1 MNGCQLVRGLTISNF
16 IQLLLIVLT
25 SLPLRV
31 MAAESWEPLEYNPA
45 TQRMILIRGI
55 VDVDDARTLV
65 AFNVLDG
72 YHPYTAD
79 LGYSRP
85 ASARTRSVVYWCG
98 SKEAQISHV
107 RIRDEENKLFVD
119 EDYKPNEKIITL
131 QSDDVVRRA
140 ALYACGDKS
149 QKVGTIK
156 HATPKDAIVLVC
168 KTDITGRENSYI
180 VSESTKT
187 VDGKKAEFTPNTIK
201 YRAASSGEIYTMEIN
216 RYSGQYETV
225 SSGDKKFILTGKC
238 VKHDKK
244 QF

>member
-1 MNGCQLVRGLTISNF
+1 MFVLTI
-16 IQLLLIVLT
+16 
-25 SLPLRV
+25 LPLRV
-31 MAAESWEPLEYNPA
+31 MAAESWESLEYNPA
-45 TQRMILIRGI
+45 TQRVILIRGI
-55 VDVDDARTLV
+55 VVDDARTV
-65 AFNVLDG
+65 AAFNVLDG
-72 YHPYTAD
+72 YVPYTAD

-85 ASARTRSVVYWCG
+85 ASGRTRFVVYRCG

-107 RIRDEENKLFVD
+107 WIRDEENKLFVD

-156 HATPKDAIVLVC
+156 HVMPQDAIVLVC

-187 VDGKKAEFTPNTIK
+187 VDGKKAEFTSNTIK
-201 YRAASSGEIYTMEIN
+201 YRVASSGEIYTMEIN